1 VHETTTLLLVTL
13 PNIHRFNF
21 FSLADSS
28 INLNVSQASVAT
40 YARCGGIFNIHLTTN
55 LPRYLSVNFSL
66 IG

>member
-13 PNIHRFNF
+13 PNIQRFNF
-21 FSLADSS
+21 FSLADSE

-40 YARCGGIFNIHLTTN
+40 YARCGGIFNVHLTTN